1 MINLYQHL
9 QCNPVGYECIFDI
22 YTPSHKLIGQYK
34 ESELTPKL
42 LRQKVKRFTATGRG
56 VGGIIRVAEVIL
68 KEWDE

>member
-9 QCNPVGYECIFDI
+9 QCNPVGYEGIFDI

-34 ESELTPKL
+34 ESELTPRL
-42 LRQKVKRFTATGRG
+42 LRQKVKRFTAIGRG

>member
-1 MINLYQHL
+1 MINVYQHL

-34 ESELTPKL
+34 ESELTQKL

-56 VGGIIRVAEVIL
+56 VGGIISVAEVIL

>member
-22 YTPSHKLIGQYK
+22 YTPDNKLIGRYK

-42 LRQKVKRFTATGRG
+42 LRQKVKRFTAIGRG
-56 VGGIIRVAEVIL
+56 VGGIIRVAEVVL
-68 KEWDE
+68 KEWDK

>member
-22 YTPSHKLIGQYK
+22 YTTSHKLIGQYK

-42 LRQKVKRFTATGRG
+42 LRQKVKRFTATVRS
-56 VGGIIRVAEVIL
+56 VGGVILVAEVIL
-68 KEWDE
+68 KE

>member
-22 YTPSHKLIGQYK
+22 YTPDNKLIGQYK

-56 VGGIIRVAEVIL
+56 VNDIIRVAEVIL
-68 KEWDE
+68 KEWDK

>member
-9 QCNPVGYECIFDI
+9 QCNPIGYECIFYI
-22 YTPSHKLIGQYK
+22 YTSRHKLIGQYK
-34 ESELTPKL
+34 ESELTTKL

-68 KEWDE
+68 KEWNE

>member
-22 YTPSHKLIGQYK
+22 YTPEHEFIGRYK

-42 LRQKVKRFTATGRG
+42 LRQKVKNFTATGRG
-56 VGGIIRVAEVIL
+56 VGGIIRVAEVTL